1 MTILILWMSMQKFDA
16 VVGDVTI
23 TANRSKE
30 VLFTQPFIDSGLL
43 VAVPLKNDYI
53 TSGFSFLKPFTA
65 RMWLLTIA
73 FFIIGGLAIYVLE
86 SKNHPHLEGWN
97 PSRCCGSI
105 LW

>member
-23 TANRSKE
+23 TANRFKE
-30 VLFTQPFIDSGLL
+30 VLFIQPFIDSGLL
-43 VAVPLKNDYI
+43 VAVRLNNDYI

-65 RMWLLTIA
+65 RMWVLTFG
-73 FFIIGGLAIYVLE
+73 FFITGGLAIYLLE
-86 SKNHPHLEGWN
+86 RQKHQQLQGSK
-97 PSRCCGSI
+97 PSRSCGSI